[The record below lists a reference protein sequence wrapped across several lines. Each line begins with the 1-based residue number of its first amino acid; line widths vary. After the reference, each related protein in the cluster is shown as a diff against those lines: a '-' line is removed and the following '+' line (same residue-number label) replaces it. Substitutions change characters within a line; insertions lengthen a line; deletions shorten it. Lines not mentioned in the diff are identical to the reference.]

1 MKIEHSRI
9 IDIFSEAISDELNL
23 AKKDGI
29 QSVSLSDSDGDSKMT
44 VTTNTGKVLTIHY
57 STSQHSKIAEV
68 DADKLEIQPV
78 PNVDHETPIKET
90 VVTREDI
97 IGGERY
103 HDHHQR
109 FFRTFDERNSLIL
122 SLFEKKMTNDA
133 IAKQVGITEQA
144 VYHVLRKAAEDG
156 KVDLSTRPIVLRSKK
171 DRKRMYHHDKEK
183 LYADIVMCYNNGR
196 KMSEIVKMLKVGRET
211 VEKAIE
217 LHTNPDK

>member
-90 VVTREDI
+90 VITREDI

-103 HDHHQR
+103 RDHSNR
-109 FFRTFDERNSLIL
+109 FFRTFDERNLLIL
-122 SLFEKKMTNDA
+122 SLFEKKMSNDA

-156 KVDLSTRPIVLRSKK
+156 KVDLNTRPVALKSRK

-183 LYADIVMCYNNGR
+183 LYSDIVMCYNNGR
-196 KMSEIVKMLKVGRET
+196 KISEIVKMLKVGRET

-217 LHTNPDK
+217 HHTNPDI